1 MSIKLLCNNV
11 NPLHDHLHFRK
22 PHTPQLVSS
31 VLKAPYSLE
40 KKDTWR
46 ESLLQKRRGRFDDWR
61 ELG

>member
-40 KKDTWR
+40 KKDT
-46 ESLLQKRRGRFDDWR
+46 
-61 ELG
+61 